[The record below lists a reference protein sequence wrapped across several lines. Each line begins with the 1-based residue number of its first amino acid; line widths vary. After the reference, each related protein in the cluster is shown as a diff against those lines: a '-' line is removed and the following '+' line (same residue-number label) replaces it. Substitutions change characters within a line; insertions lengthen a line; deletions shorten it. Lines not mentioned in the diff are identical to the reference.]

1 MYRVSDM
8 KAAVVAVLVYN
19 NRLHNECVSTN
30 QRHKCYFYVLPMP
43 YLCNYNHSH
52 RYKIQVQKPLR
63 CMQSLLR
70 DLRHFVNSS

>member
-30 QRHKCYFYVLPMP
+30 QRHKCYFYVLPLP
-43 YLCNYNHSH
+43 Y
-52 RYKIQVQKPLR
+52 P
-63 CMQSLLR
+63 
-70 DLRHFVNSS
+70 